1 MPRVKN
7 KMKQIVTASI
17 INKQIEKVVIFRL
30 RTDAGHNKLKQKLQI
45 GDLDE
50 CQKCNT
56 QTAAF
61 FTYIQARI

>member
-30 RTDAGHNKLKQKLQI
+30 RTDAGHNRLK
-45 GDLDE
+45 
-50 CQKCNT
+50 
-56 QTAAF
+56 
-61 FTYIQARI
+61 